1 MRGNLAQ
8 ARKTFWV
15 IGKGLARIEGIRAID
30 KRSSEHAP
38 SGRTVTTDSFHG
50 VYQLR
55 TARKRLSR
63 KVSQCQ
69 QHLVELDGIDTEG
82 ANAFGQLFS
91 GHGVFVERKAETRL
105 VVVHGLQVELLG
117 ALCV

>member
-1 MRGNLAQ
+1 MRGYLAQ
-8 ARKTFWV
+8 TRKTFWV

-30 KRSSEHAP
+30 KRSVEHAP

-55 TARKRLSR
+55 TGRKHLSR

-69 QHLVELDGIDTEG
+69 QHLVELDGVDTEG
-82 ANAFGQLFS
+82 ANALGKFFS
-91 GHGVFVERKAETRL
+91 GHGIFVEREAKARL
-105 VVVHGLQVELLG
+105 VVMHGLQVELLG
-117 ALCV
+117 TPCV